1 MRDSDRRAAPAST
14 GDGTWR
20 NWAGNQSARPRR
32 MASPRSAEEVAG
44 EVRKAAADGLTVRMV
59 GTGHSFTPAA
69 VTDGV
74 LLRPGALARVRSVDT
89 AAGLATA
96 EAGCP
101 LRVLNAELLA
111 RGLSLANMGDIQVQ
125 TVAGAIQTGT
135 HGTGR
140 DIGGMAAQVAG
151 LELVLADGTI
161 VTCSAGSPDAP
172 APSGSSPGSSLAP
185 SGHPAAS
192 SGSSPG
198 PSGSVPSSSVPA
210 PASPAPAPA
219 ASAPAGLP
227 PGLFDAARVGLGA
240 LGILTAVTFR
250 VVPSFLLEAREEP
263 MRWSEVIS
271 RLDELMS
278 ANEHFEFYWFP
289 HTEGCLT
296 KRNNRSAGPPRPLP
310 RTRYLL
316 DDEFLSNTV
325 FGATCRLGHLVPGV
339 IKPVNALAG
348 KALGSRTYVDAAYR
362 VFTSPRRVRFKEQE
376 YAIPRESLAAVLAEV
391 RALFARR
398 DWRISFP
405 IEVRVTPG
413 DDPWLST
420 AYRRDSA
427 YIAIH
432 VFHASPHEEYFRD
445 VEAVMIAAG
454 GRPHWGKM
462 HTVGAEYLRQAYPKH
477 GDFVALRDEL
487 DPERRFGNAYLAQV
501 LGP

>member
-1 MRDSDRRAAPAST
+1 MRDTDAPKAAAT
-14 GDGTWR
+14 AAVWR
-20 NWAGNQSARPRR
+20 NWAGNETARPVRVVT
-32 MASPRSAEEVAG
+32 PRSAQEVAD
-44 EVRKAAADGLTVRMV
+44 EVRRAAADGLTVRMA

-69 VTDGV
+69 ATDGV
-74 LLRPGALARVRSVDT
+74 LLRPGGLTGIRSVDPE
-89 AAGLATA
+89 AGLVTV

-101 LRVLNAELLA
+101 LQALNASLLA
-111 RGLSLANMGDIQVQ
+111 HGLSLANMGDIQVQ

-161 VTCSAGSPDAP
+161 TTCTADDSP
-172 APSGSSPGSSLAP
+172 S
-185 SGHPAAS
+185 
-192 SGSSPG
+192 
-198 PSGSVPSSSVPA
+198 
-210 PASPAPAPA
+210 
-219 ASAPAGLP
+219 
-227 PGLFDAARVGLGA
+227 LFDAARVGLGA
-240 LGILTAVTFR
+240 LGIVTGVTFR
-250 VVPSFLLEAREEP
+250 VLPSFLLEAREEP

-271 RLDELMS
+271 RLDELTS
-278 ANEHFEFYWFP
+278 QNEHFEFYWFP

-296 KRNNRSAGPPRPLP
+296 KRNNRSAGPARPLG
-310 RTRYLL
+310 RMRYLL
-316 DDEFLSNTV
+316 DDELLSNTL
-325 FGATCRLGHLVPGV
+325 FGVTCRLGHAFPAV
-339 IKPVNALAG
+339 ITTVNGAAG
-348 KALGSRTYVDAAYR
+348 KALGSRTYVDAAYK

-376 YAIPRESLAAVLAEV
+376 YAIPRESLADVLAEI

-413 DDPWLST
+413 DDLWLST
-420 AYRRDSA
+420 AYGRRSA

-432 VFHASPHEEYFRD
+432 VFHASPHQEYFRD
-445 VEAVMIAAG
+445 VEAVMIAAS

-462 HTVGAEYLRQAYPKH
+462 HTRSAQYLRQAYPKH
-477 GDFVALRDEL
+477 DDFVALRDEL

>member
-1 MRDSDRRAAPAST
+1 MQDSDRPA
-14 GDGTWR
+14 TWR
-20 NWAGNQSARPRR
+20 NWAGNESARPRR
-32 MASPRSAEEVAG
+32 MAKPRSAEEVAG
-44 EVRKAAADGLTVRMV
+44 EVRRAAADGLTVRMA
-59 GTGHSFTPAA
+59 GTGHSFTPVA

-74 LLRPGALARVRSVDT
+74 MLHPGALTRIRSVDA
-89 AAGLATA
+89 AAGLVTV

-101 LRVLNAELLA
+101 LRVLNAALLA
-111 RGLSLANMGDIQVQ
+111 RGLCLANMGDIQVQ

-140 DIGGMAAQVAG
+140 DVGGMAAQVAG

-161 VTCSAGSPDAP
+161 VTCSADSPDRSP
-172 APSGSSPGSSLAP
+172 PGSA
-185 SGHPAAS
+185 
-192 SGSSPG
+192 
-198 PSGSVPSSSVPA
+198 
-210 PASPAPAPA
+210 
-219 ASAPAGLP
+219 APAGPAAGSPASAGPP

-250 VVPSFLLEAREEP
+250 VVPAFLLEAREEP
-263 MRWSEVIS
+263 MPWSEVTA
-271 RLDELMS
+271 RLDELAS
-278 ANEHFEFYWFP
+278 ENEHFEFYWFP

-296 KRNNRSAGPPRPLP
+296 KRNNRSAGPPRPLS
-310 RTRYLL
+310 RTRYVL

-325 FGATCRLGHLVPGV
+325 FGATCRLGHLVPAV
-339 IKPVNALAG
+339 IKPVNAMAG
-348 KALGSRTYVDAAYR
+348 RALGSRTYVDAAYR

-376 YAIPRESLAAVLAEV
+376 YAVPRDSLADVLAEV

-432 VFHASPHEEYFRD
+432 VFHASPHQEYFRD
-445 VEAVMIAAG
+445 MEAVMTAAG

-462 HTVGAEYLRQAYPKH
+462 HTRSADYLRQAYPKH
-477 GDFVALRDEL
+477 QDFVALRDEL

>member
-1 MRDSDRRAAPAST
+1 MQDTDAPKAA
-14 GDGTWR
+14 WR
-20 NWAGNQSARPRR
+20 NWAGNQTARPARI
-32 MASPRSAEEVAG
+32 ATPRSAQEVAD
-44 EVRKAAADGLTVRMV
+44 EVRRAAADGLTVRMA

-69 VTDGV
+69 ATDGV
-74 LLRPGALARVRSVDT
+74 LLRPGGLTGIRPADPE
-89 AAGLATA
+89 AGLVTV

-101 LRVLNAELLA
+101 LRALNAHLLA

-161 VTCSAGSPDAP
+161 TTCTAADSPK
-172 APSGSSPGSSLAP
+172 
-185 SGHPAAS
+185 
-192 SGSSPG
+192 
-198 PSGSVPSSSVPA
+198 
-210 PASPAPAPA
+210 
-219 ASAPAGLP
+219 
-227 PGLFDAARVGLGA
+227 LFDAARIGLGA
-240 LGILTAVTFR
+240 LGIVTSVTFKI
-250 VVPSFLLEAREEP
+250 VPLFLLEAREEP

-271 RLDELMS
+271 RLDEFTS
-278 ANEHFEFYWFP
+278 QNEHFEFYWFP
-289 HTEGCLT
+289 HTDGCLT
-296 KRNNRSAGPPRPLP
+296 KRNNRSPGPAQPLG
-310 RTRYLL
+310 RMRYLL
-316 DDEFLSNTV
+316 DDEFLSNTL
-325 FGATCRLGHLVPGV
+325 FGVTCRLGHAVPAV
-339 IKPVNALAG
+339 ITTVNRAAG
-348 KALGSRTYVDAAYR
+348 KALGSRTYVDAAYK

-376 YAIPRESLAAVLAEV
+376 YAIPRESLADVLAEV

-413 DDPWLST
+413 DDLWLST
-420 AYRRDSA
+420 AYGRRSA

-445 VEAVMIAAG
+445 VEAVMVAAG

-462 HTVGAEYLRQAYPKH
+462 HTRSAQYLHQAYPKH

>member
-1 MRDSDRRAAPAST
+1 MRRHDRSGPA
-14 GDGTWR
+14 GVVWR
-20 NWAGNQSARPRR
+20 NWAGNESARPRR
-32 MASPRSAEEVAG
+32 TATPRSAPEVAEEIRRAG
-44 EVRKAAADGLTVRMV
+44 ADGLAVRMV

-69 VTDGV
+69 ATDGV
-74 LLRPGALARVRSVDT
+74 LLRPAGLTGIRSVDA
-89 AAGLATA
+89 AAGLVTV

-101 LRVLNAELLA
+101 LRVLNTALLA

-125 TVAGAIQTGT
+125 TAAGAIQTGT

-140 DIGGMAAQVAG
+140 DVGGMAAQVAG
-151 LELVLADGTI
+151 LELVLADGSI
-161 VTCSAGSPDAP
+161 VTCSATDSPK
-172 APSGSSPGSSLAP
+172 
-185 SGHPAAS
+185 
-192 SGSSPG
+192 
-198 PSGSVPSSSVPA
+198 
-210 PASPAPAPA
+210 
-219 ASAPAGLP
+219 
-227 PGLFDAARVGLGA
+227 LFEAARVGLGA
-240 LGILTAVTFR
+240 LGVVTAVTFR
-250 VVPSFLLEAREEP
+250 VVPAFLLEAREEP
-263 MRWSEVIS
+263 MRWSEVIA
-271 RLDELMS
+271 RLDELTA

-296 KRNNRSAGPPRPLP
+296 KRNNRSPGPPQPLP
-310 RTRYLL
+310 MFRYLL

-325 FGATCRLGHLVPGV
+325 FGVTTRLGHAVPGTV
-339 IKPVNALAG
+339 KTVNGVAS
-348 KALGSRTYVDAAYR
+348 KALGARTYVDAAYR

-376 YAIPRESLAAVLAEV
+376 YAIPREALPGVLAEI
-391 RALFARR
+391 RDLFARR

-420 AYRRDSA
+420 AYGRASA

-432 VFHASPHEEYFRD
+432 VFHASPHQEYFRD
-445 VEAVMIAAG
+445 VEALMKAAA

-462 HTVGAEYLRQAYPKH
+462 HTAGAEYLRQAYPKH

>member
-1 MRDSDRRAAPAST
+1 MQDGDRPA
-14 GDGTWR
+14 TWR
-20 NWAGNQSARPRR
+20 NWAGNESARPRR
-32 MASPRSAEEVAG
+32 MAGPRSAEEVAA
-44 EVRKAAADGLTVRMV
+44 EVRRAAADGLTVRMA

-74 LLRPGALARVRSVDT
+74 LLHPGALTRVRSVDA
-89 AAGLATA
+89 AAGLVTV

-140 DIGGMAAQVAG
+140 DVGGMAAQVAG

-161 VTCSAGSPDAP
+161 VTCGV
-172 APSGSSPGSSLAP
+172 SPGGTLR
-185 SGHPAAS
+185 
-192 SGSSPG
+192 SPG
-198 PSGSVPSSSVPA
+198 TPRTPMAQDPPA
-210 PASPAPAPA
+210 RRPLGPAKPGVAVAAGFAAVSP
-219 ASAPAGLP
+219 P

-250 VVPSFLLEAREEP
+250 VVPAFLLEAREEP
-263 MRWSEVIS
+263 MRWSEVTA
-271 RLDELMS
+271 RLDELTS
-278 ANEHFEFYWFP
+278 KNEHFEFYWFP

-310 RTRYLL
+310 RMRYLL

-325 FGATCRLGHLVPGV
+325 FGVTCRLGNLVPAV
-339 IKPVNALAG
+339 IKPVNAMAG
-348 KALGSRTYVDAAYR
+348 KALGSRAYVDAAYR

-376 YAIPRESLAAVLAEV
+376 YAVPRESLADVLAEV

-432 VFHASPHEEYFRD
+432 VFHASPHQEYFRD
-445 VEAVMIAAG
+445 VEAVMTAAG

-462 HTVGAEYLRQAYPKH
+462 HTRSADYLRQAYPKH
-477 GDFVALRDEL
+477 QDFVALRDEL

>member
-1 MRDSDRRAAPAST
+1 MQDK
-14 GDGTWR
+14 WR
-20 NWAGNQSARPRR
+20 NWAGNELARPRR
-32 MASPRSAEEVAG
+32 MATPRSAGEVADQ
-44 EVRKAAADGLTVRMV
+44 VRRAAVDGLTVRMA

-74 LLRPGALARVRSVDT
+74 LLHPGGLAGIRSVDA

-140 DIGGMAAQVAG
+140 DVGGMAAQVAG

-161 VTCSAGSPDAP
+161 VTCGVSPGGTPRSPGTPRTPMAQGPPARHPLGPTKPAGPAGAGSAAP
-172 APSGSSPGSSLAP
+172 AG
-185 SGHPAAS
+185 
-192 SGSSPG
+192 
-198 PSGSVPSSSVPA
+198 PA
-210 PASPAPAPA
+210 PASPAPAGSP
-219 ASAPAGLP
+219 P

-263 MRWSEVIS
+263 MRWSEVTA
-271 RLDELMS
+271 RLDELTS
-278 ANEHFEFYWFP
+278 ENEHFEFFWFP

-296 KRNNRSAGPPRPLP
+296 KRNNRSAGPARPLS
-310 RTRYLL
+310 RMRYLL

-325 FGATCRLGHLVPGV
+325 FGVTSRLGHLVPAV
-339 IKPVNALAG
+339 IKPVNAVAG

-376 YAIPRESLAAVLAEV
+376 YAIPRESLGDVLTEV

-432 VFHASPHEEYFRD
+432 VFHASPHLEYFRD
-445 VEAVMIAAG
+445 VESVMIGAG

-462 HTVGAEYLRQAYPKH
+462 HTRSAEYLRQAYPKH